1 MKISTKGEYGIR
13 AMLYIGMQSG
23 RGPVTSHEIARHQGI
38 PEPYLRQILALL
50 SKDRL
55 IQSNRGPQGGHL
67 LGRPASEITLRD
79 ILITLEGQ
87 TTPIDQILALPCTID
102 IGTEHCVIR
111 EFFLEVKSAVE
122 RLLVSTSL
130 QDLVSRQREILDK
143 RISVPL
149 DVCRPS
155 ASPASHISQA
165 SPPIPPVLPLL
176 PILRD

>member
-13 AMLYIGMQSG
+13 AMLYIAMQVD
-23 RGPVTSHEIARHQGI
+23 RGPVTSHEIASRQGI

-55 IQSNRGPQGGHL
+55 IQSNRGPQGGHV
-67 LGRPASEITLRD
+67 LGRAASEITLRH

-102 IGTEHCVIR
+102 VGTEHCAIR
-111 EFFLEVKSAVE
+111 ELFLEVKSAVE
-122 RLLVSTSL
+122 RVLSSTSL
-130 QDLVSRQREILDK
+130 ADLAARQKEILEH

-149 DVCRPS
+149 DL
-155 ASPASHISQA
+155 PAS
-165 SPPIPPVLPLL
+165 IPALL

>member
-13 AMLYIGMQSG
+13 AMLYIAMHGDH
-23 RGPVTSHEIARHQGI
+23 GPVTSHEIAKRQGI

-55 IQSNRGPQGGHL
+55 IHSNRGPQGGHV
-67 LGRPASEITLRD
+67 LGRPAAEISLRD

-87 TTPIDQILALPCTID
+87 TTSIDQILALPCTI
-102 IGTEHCVIR
+102 GVGPEHCAIR

-122 RLLVSTSL
+122 RVLLSTSL
-130 QDLVSRQREILDK
+130 QQLVSRQREILEQ
-143 RISVPL
+143 RISIPHDLAPAIPL
-149 DVCRPS
+149 
-155 ASPASHISQA
+155 
-165 SPPIPPVLPLL
+165 PPTLL